1 MIKKLEKVVMLLLI
15 VTICY
20 AVSVNFKTLQRSYI
34 NQLINMEMV
43 QACTPDVICD

>member
-15 VTICY
+15 ITVFY
-20 AVSVNFKTLQRSYI
+20 AVSVNFKALQRSYV

-43 QACTPDVICD
+43 QACMPEAICD